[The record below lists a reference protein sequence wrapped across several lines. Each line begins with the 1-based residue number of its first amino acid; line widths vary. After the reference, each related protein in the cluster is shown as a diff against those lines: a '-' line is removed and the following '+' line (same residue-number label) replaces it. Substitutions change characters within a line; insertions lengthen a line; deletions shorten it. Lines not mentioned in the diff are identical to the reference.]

1 MNYDLSPD
9 GPPKPPRDA
18 EMPLPGE
25 RDRRSDNI
33 DIEDDVFCVHCG
45 YNLRGLT
52 KRHRCPECGT
62 PAGFSVEGDLLK
74 YAQIPWIRTVRD
86 GLAMFVWSIGIH
98 LVSIVNSWVMPDFGV
113 LLDLLSAVLAI
124 VGASGGDV
132 EVHLVEVDQKKAAFL
147 REAARVAEA
156 PVTLHVQRIESLA
169 PFPVDAVTARACAPL
184 PRLLD
189 YAAPFL
195 RQYPPDA
202 PPPVGLFLKGRDVDR
217 ELTEARKKWKM
228 HAELVPSRSDAAGK
242 ILRIQLP
249 HLGDNPL

>member
-1 MNYDLSPD
+1 MLDSAQLWPLLPPPQGRPRRILDLGS
-9 GPPKPPRDA
+9 G
-18 EMPLPGE
+18 
-25 RDRRSDNI
+25 
-33 DIEDDVFCVHCG
+33 
-45 YNLRGLT
+45 
-52 KRHRCPECGT
+52 
-62 PAGFSVEGDLLK
+62 AGF
-74 YAQIPWIRTVRD
+74 P
-86 GLAMFVWSIGIH
+86 GL
-98 LVSIVNSWVMPDFGV
+98 
-113 LLDLLSAVLAI
+113 VLAI
-124 VGASGGDV
+124 MGASGGDV

-195 RQYPPDA
+195 RHYQPGA

-217 ELTEARKKWKM
+217 ELTEAREKRKM
-228 HAELVPSRSDAAGK
+228 HAERLPSHTDAVAK

-249 HLGDNPL
+249 HFGDDQL

>member
-1 MNYDLSPD
+1 MAPAAAPKQRPLSAAAFRAATNVSRETLDRLERYAALLEKWNRTINLVARGSLADLWRRHMLDSAQLWPLL
-9 GPPKPPRDA
+9 PPPQGRPRRILD
-18 EMPLPGE
+18 LG
-25 RDRRSDNI
+25 S
-33 DIEDDVFCVHCG
+33 G
-45 YNLRGLT
+45 
-52 KRHRCPECGT
+52 
-62 PAGFSVEGDLLK
+62 AGF
-74 YAQIPWIRTVRD
+74 P
-86 GLAMFVWSIGIH
+86 GL
-98 LVSIVNSWVMPDFGV
+98 
-113 LLDLLSAVLAI
+113 VLAI
-124 VGASGGDV
+124 MGASGGDV

-195 RQYPPDA
+195 RHYQPGA

-217 ELTEARKKWKM
+217 ELTEAREKWKM
-228 HAELVPSRSDAAGK
+228 HAERLPSHTDAVAK

-249 HLGDNPL
+249 HFGDDQL